1 MIRYAL
7 APNMPQPTDPSA
19 LFRLK
24 PLRAARVSEV
34 SETTAS
40 SPVPPEE
47 RINFHIGN
55 PLQDPRLSSAFLR
68 TALGLDIRDEAL
80 RDTDADG
87 LMAHLAWD
95 ADDRPK
101 LDFLIR
107 AINKSAPYMPRGG
120 YSTKAPHRVVTAFS
134 AWLESQQ
141 EGLHYDTGEKSGR
154 REIILASGGAQE
166 TLRVLLFT
174 LSSYLKTL
182 PARIVCYRHHLP
194 QPYTTIPQL
203 LFADLPEDETAAC
216 RRLEALLSDGS
227 AFPTFLII
235 GSVPSEAARR
245 RLRVLSLERPLFFI
259 EANNAPNHLSLAR
272 EAKLVQRVIRLLT
285 PAIFAPRLNAL
296 STVFVAGN
304 ADLLAA
310 IESMHFN
317 LKGTPSASE
326 VEFLSLLLDQQAAA
340 KPTASRSA
348 LPQARSTFEGLELGE
363 LGESALPSLS
373 EAVSRRL
380 DTLISAR
387 TASLDRTL
395 HTLEDQAAAF
405 ATRLKGSRD
414 RRLFDAFASL
424 DARALID
431 LLIATLHEPET
442 SRTLQRSFLSAFV
455 RHQPQYQPDACL
467 VTSGSS
473 RTALGILGFHCGIT
487 EVVIPDLSWSYE
499 QCFPVVH
506 AVPLT
511 PALDLDADAMIA
523 RLEAL
528 LRRDPGWARRGA
540 VAINNPHNATGRIF
554 AEEALHQLI
563 LFCLEHDIYL
573 IDDLAY
579 QNVAAVD
586 DLPEIK
592 TVRQTVS
599 ELIRLGLVADTKA
612 DLVLTVHSMSKT
624 DCLAGARLAVVEIRD
639 RALRARFEAINDH
652 IQPNIAAVL
661 ITYLFYRSSRYAAR
675 VYWHLRNALF
685 AERTRALL
693 TAVENLPPDR
703 NPYRMT
709 IIPPT
714 GSMYPLLQIETLPAG
729 LSLDWL
735 ASSLARRGI
744 GLLPLATFA
753 RTEKGFETGRTT
765 FRLTLGG
772 VDGAEVLLTKT
783 RRLLI
788 DLNRLIAE
796 EEARYNRRTPRW
808 RNPPRLNDRA
818 AELNQR
824 LNAVAAGLL
833 EGADEAALWRQLMTA
848 PQLDLARLQREFT
861 RQYVPE
867 RLAVFRTRLLDRAL
881 ISDELMRKAQ
891 SDNGRWLHDRLNQ
904 EFMKDS
910 LSRRQSQFQ
919 RRSYDRTVH
928 PTQVYSLQAEMAL
941 DAINAAL
948 IAGNP
953 VAADQVAT
961 AQREL
966 MREYLGLNVSISS
979 RQEADEILL
988 DLAAL
993 EAGENYAGL
1002 FSDTSLTP
1010 FLSFWSDW
1018 DGSSRPSGQG
1028 HQLLAALV
1036 MQNVRRM
1043 ARILALLRQADPTVA
1058 VSPELLTELN
1068 RLEQRNQRVADIL
1081 DAITQLTH
1089 QLERRYRGILPY
1101 SVETT
1106 TLERLATRLRLRR
1119 DPARVLFQH
1128 NDRYEQKML
1137 ELRHERRK
1145 TLDDYFALNRR
1156 LRKELHTLIPAIQAQ
1171 RTAEPLLREVVG
1183 YQDILKRSVIT
1194 PRIQQSM
1201 ITARDHFAIDTT
1213 VYNLHELNIIAG
1225 KHNNPGMALALQ
1237 VSLSTDP
1244 EALVALDRKMRTQLE
1259 QARRDHPGCEL
1270 PSIWLVPLFEDIKS
1284 VKGIRSYL
1292 DRVWD
1297 YAAQS
1302 RQTTG
1307 SARGR
1312 FAEIMTEVFIAGSD
1326 LSQQVSQ
1333 ANSAFLYQKAKHDI
1347 QSWLVEHGSAE
1358 AVRVKMGSGEPMQRQ
1373 GGYYSHVAGV
1383 KAFRDTPDARQRFSA
1398 NLIGAAR
1405 RSTAYAVTPLQGVF
1419 LGGELRTFQSNLSEQ
1434 IRALPARDLVNLLH
1448 HVRAAQTIHRNDLIR
1463 AAEMSVDSRLMAR
1476 SRSAQELERLT
1487 IGSSDA
1493 LYEGFLDEL
1502 TDSFRHIL
1510 YGREEDVVGLHIISY
1525 FIGRSIPQLR
1535 DRPSSRRTLGSG
1547 AERGQRILANIAEI
1561 IPLSK
1566 QGSLLRAIAHNQAQT
1581 TLLGVSQLT
1590 TGLFRAL
1597 ERFAQKSFREAERE
1611 RMIADRLLPQLP
1623 VYEILHTLRIYQ
1635 EREDQFLRAIETA
1648 FPAGNSALVA
1658 LREDNEAMQRYL
1670 PLFQQELLRRHGV
1683 NVNHFFN
1690 NRVFMADLLPTLRPD
1705 LAVMLQRD
1713 LFNTDLDVLL
1723 EGVSGRIAD
1732 DWRAEV
1738 ARLLTVPQQIHAWRV
1753 MIWDVIEK
1761 SIYQRVQSFAELGT
1775 ALYAATANRSVSGG
1789 QPAARGARLSPNLAG
1804 FFRSARTDD
1813 EMREFLIS
1821 AVEYLN
1827 SFTEGNLEIPVSII
1841 RAIHDVERIA
1851 QIEESALAPEMQTRF
1866 RHCLLQIAR
1875 LAGENG

>member
-1 MIRYAL
+1 
-7 APNMPQPTDPSA
+7 MPPPSDPSA
-19 LFRLK
+19 FFRLK

-34 SETTAS
+34 SETTAAA
-40 SPVPPEE
+40 PVPPEE

-68 TALGLDIRDEAL
+68 TALGLDIHQEEL
-80 RDTDADG
+80 SDTDPDG

-120 YSTKAPHRVVTAFS
+120 YSTKAPHGVVKAFS
-134 AWLESQQ
+134 AWLEGQQ
-141 EGLHYDTGEKSGR
+141 EGLQYDTGEKSGR
-154 REIILASGGAQE
+154 REIILASGGVQE

-174 LSSYLKTL
+174 LSSYLKVL
-182 PARIVCYRHHLP
+182 PARVVGYQHRLPKSYRA
-194 QPYTTIPQL
+194 IPGLQ
-203 LFADLPEDETAAC
+203 FIDLPADEDAAC
-216 RRLEALLSDGS
+216 DQIDRLLAAE
-227 AFPTFLII
+227 PTTPTYLII
-235 GSVPSEAARR
+235 GAVPSEAARR

-259 EANNAPNHLSLAR
+259 EVNNAPNHLSLAR
-272 EAKLVQRVIRLLT
+272 EARLVQRVVRLLT
-285 PAIFAPRLNAL
+285 PAIFAPRLHTL

-310 IESMHFN
+310 IESVHFN

-326 VEFLSLLLDQQAAA
+326 IEFLSLLLDQQTKGKA
-340 KPTASRSA
+340 TAPVSR
-348 LPQARSTFEGLELGE
+348 LPQTRSTFEGLELGGA
-363 LGESALPSLS
+363 GENALPQLAES
-373 EAVSRRL
+373 VSRRL
-380 DTLISAR
+380 DTLIGAR
-387 TASLDRTL
+387 
-395 HTLEDQAAAF
+395 AAALDQSLQALENRAAAVSTRIQNAWGDRLLDEF
-405 ATRLKGSRD
+405 AM
-414 RRLFDAFASL
+414 L
-424 DARALID
+424 DVRELID
-431 LLIATLHEPET
+431 LLVGTLHTPDT
-442 SRTLQRSFLSAFV
+442 IQALQRSFLSAFV
-455 RHQPQYQPDACL
+455 RHQPQYRAEACL

-511 PALDLDADAMIA
+511 PTLDLDADAMID
-523 RLEAL
+523 RLEDL
-528 LRRDPGWARRGA
+528 RRRDPTWPKRGA

-554 AEEALHQLI
+554 AEDALHRLI
-563 LFCLEHDIYL
+563 IYCLEHDIYL

-586 DLPEIK
+586 DLPEIR

-599 ELIRLGLVADTKA
+599 DLIRLGLVADTKA

-624 DCLAGARLAVVEIRD
+624 DCLAGARLAVVEIRE
-639 RALRARFEAINDH
+639 RALRERFESINAH

-661 ITYLFYRSSRYAAR
+661 ICYLFYRGGTHAAR
-675 VYWHLRNALF
+675 IYWHLRNTLF
-685 AERTRALL
+685 AERTQALL
-693 TAVENLPPDR
+693 TAVENLPADR
-703 NPYRMT
+703 NPYHMT

-772 VDGAEVLLTKT
+772 VDGAEILLSKT

-796 EEARYNRRTPRW
+796 EDARYNRRMPRY
-808 RNPPRLNDRA
+808 RIPPRIQDRSA
-818 AELNQR
+818 TLNQR
-824 LNAVAAGLL
+824 MDAITTDILAGTDDVAV
-833 EGADEAALWRQLMTA
+833 WQPLMTA
-848 PQLDLARLQREFT
+848 PDLDFDRLQAEFA
-861 RQYVPE
+861 RHYVPE
-867 RLAVFRTRLLDRAL
+867 RLGVFRARLLDRAL
-881 ISDELMRKAQ
+881 ISDELMRRAQ
-891 SDNGRWLHDRLNQ
+891 SDNGRWLTERLGR

-910 LSRRQSQFQ
+910 LNRRHEQFQ

-928 PTQVYSLQAEMAL
+928 PTQVYSIQAEMAF

-948 IAGNP
+948 IAGRP
-953 VAADQVAT
+953 VTADHVTT

-966 MREYLGLNVSISS
+966 MREYLGLNVSVTS

-993 EAGENYAGL
+993 GAGENYAEL
-1002 FSDTSLTP
+1002 FTDTSLKP

-1036 MQNVRRM
+1036 MENVRRM
-1043 ARILALLRQADPTVA
+1043 ARILSLLRQADPTIT
-1058 VSPELLTELN
+1058 VSPELLGELN
-1068 RLEQRNQRVADIL
+1068 RLEQRNQRFAGIL

-1137 ELRHERRK
+1137 ELRQERRK
-1145 TLDDYFALNRR
+1145 TLDDYFALNRH
-1156 LRKELHTLIPAIQAQ
+1156 LRKELHALIPAIQAQ
-1171 RTAEPLLREVVG
+1171 RSAEPLLREVVG
-1183 YQDILKRSVIT
+1183 YQDILQRAVIT

-1201 ITARDHFAIDTT
+1201 ITARDQFAIDTT

-1225 KHNNPGMALALQ
+1225 KHNNPGMTLALQ
-1237 VSLSTDP
+1237 ISLSTDP
-1244 EALVALDRKMRTQLE
+1244 EALIALDRKMRTQLE

-1270 PSIWLVPLFEDIKS
+1270 PSIWLIPLFEDIKS
-1284 VKGIRSYL
+1284 VKGIRGYL

-1297 YAAQS
+1297 YASQS

-1373 GGYYSHVAGV
+1373 GGYYSRVAGV
-1383 KAFRDTPDARQRFSA
+1383 RAFRDSADAKQRFSA

-1405 RSTAYAVTPLQGVF
+1405 KSTAYAVTPLQGVF

-1434 IRALPARDLVNLLH
+1434 IRALPARELVNLLH
-1448 HVRAAQTIHRNDLIR
+1448 HVREAQTIHRNDLIR

-1487 IGSSDA
+1487 IGMSDA

-1535 DRPSSRRTLGSG
+1535 DRPTSRRTLGSG

-1581 TLLGVSQLT
+1581 TILGVSQLT

-1623 VYEILHTLRIYQ
+1623 VYEILNTLRIYQ
-1635 EREDQFLRAIETA
+1635 EREGQFLRAIETA
-1648 FPAGNSALVA
+1648 FPAGNSAFVA
-1658 LREDNEAMQRYL
+1658 LREDDEAMQRYL

-1690 NRVFMADLLPTLRPD
+1690 NRVFIPDLLPTLRPD
-1705 LAVMLQRD
+1705 LAVMLQRN
-1713 LFNTDLDVLL
+1713 LFNTDLDVML
-1723 EGVSGRIAD
+1723 EGVNGKIAD
-1732 DWRAEV
+1732 DWRAETV
-1738 ARLLTVPQQIHAWRV
+1738 RLLAVPQQIHAWRSI
-1753 MIWDVIEK
+1753 IWGVIEK

-1775 ALYAATANRSVSGG
+1775 ALYAATANRSISAAP
-1789 QPAARGARLSPNLAG
+1789 PAARGAKLSPNLAG
-1804 FFRSARTDD
+1804 FFRTARTDD
-1813 EMREFLIS
+1813 EMRDFLIS

-1827 SFTEGNLEIPVSII
+1827 AFTEGNLEIPVSII
-1841 RAIHDVERIA
+1841 RAMHDVERIA
-1851 QIEESALAPEMQTRF
+1851 QIEESALAPEMQNLF
-1866 RHCLLQIAR
+1866 RYCLLQIAR

>member
-1 MIRYAL
+1 MS
-7 APNMPQPTDPSA
+7 QPTDLST

-24 PLRAARVSEV
+24 PLRAARVSEI
-34 SETTAS
+34 SETTAAA
-40 SPVPPEE
+40 PVPPEE

-55 PLQDPRLSSAFLR
+55 PLQDSRLSSSFLR
-68 TALGLDIRDEAL
+68 TALGLDIRDEGL
-80 RDTDADG
+80 SDADPDG

-120 YSTKAPHRVVTAFS
+120 YSTKAPHGVVKAFS

-141 EGLHYDTGEKSGR
+141 EGLRYDSGEKSGR
-154 REIILASGGAQE
+154 REIILASGGVQE
-166 TLRVLLFT
+166 TVRVLLFT

-182 PARIVCYRHHLP
+182 PARIVCYQHPLP
-194 QPYTTIPQL
+194 QPYTAIPHLQ
-203 LFADLPEDETAAC
+203 FSDLPDDETAMC
-216 RRLEALLSDGS
+216 DRLEALLSDGS
-227 AFPTFLII
+227 AMPTFLII
-235 GSVPSEAARR
+235 GGVPSEVARR

-285 PAIFAPRLNAL
+285 PAIFAPRLHSL

-310 IESMHFN
+310 LESVHFD

-326 VEFLSLLLDQQAAA
+326 VEFLSLLIDQRASDKSTAA
-340 KPTASRSA
+340 RST
-348 LPQARSTFEGLELGE
+348 LPQARSTFEGLELGG
-363 LGESALPSLS
+363 LGESTLPRLS
-373 EAVSRRL
+373 DAVSQRL
-380 DTLISAR
+380 DTLISGRGA
-387 TASLDRTL
+387 TLDRTL
-395 HTLEDQAAAF
+395 HTLEDKTAAF
-405 ATRLKGSRD
+405 ATRLKGTAD
-414 RRLFDAFASL
+414 GHLFDAFASL
-424 DARALID
+424 DTRELID
-431 LLIATLHEPET
+431 QLIATLHEPET
-442 SRTLQRSFLSAFV
+442 IRTLQRSFLSAFV

-523 RLEAL
+523 KLEAL
-528 LRRDPGWARRGA
+528 LRREPGWARRGA

-554 AEEALHQLI
+554 AEDALRRLI

-579 QNVAAVD
+579 QNVAPVD

-599 ELIRLGLVADTKA
+599 DLIRLGLIADSKS

-639 RALRARFEAINDH
+639 RALRTRYEAINDH
-652 IQPNIAAVL
+652 IQPNIAAIL
-661 ITYLFYRSSRYAAR
+661 ITYLFYRGSRYSAR

-772 VDGAEVLLTKT
+772 VDGAEVLLIKT

-796 EEARYNRRTPRW
+796 EEARYNRRMPHLHLPR
-808 RNPPRLNDRA
+808 RLNDRTS
-818 AELNQR
+818 ELNR
-824 LNAVAAGLL
+824 RMDAIAAGIL
-833 EGADEAALWRQLMTA
+833 EGADKVAVWQRLMTA
-848 PQLDLARLQREFT
+848 PQLDFVRLEREFAS
-861 RQYVPE
+861 QYVPE

-891 SDNGRWLHDRLNQ
+891 SDNGRWLSDRLGR
-904 EFMKDS
+904 EFMKDA
-910 LSRRQSQFQ
+910 LSRRQDQFQ

-928 PTQVYSLQAEMAL
+928 PTQMYSLQAEMAF
-941 DAINAAL
+941 DAINVAL
-948 IAGNP
+948 IAGKP
-953 VAADQVAT
+953 VTADQVAK

-966 MREYLGLNVSISS
+966 MREYLGLNVSVTS

-993 EAGENYAGL
+993 GASENYARL
-1002 FSDTSLTP
+1002 FSETTLTP

-1018 DGSSRPSGQG
+1018 DGSNRPSGQG

-1036 MQNVRRM
+1036 MENVRRM
-1043 ARILALLRQADPTVA
+1043 ARILTLLRQADPTIA
-1058 VSPELLTELN
+1058 VSPELLGKLN
-1068 RLEQRNQRVADIL
+1068 RLEQRNQRVTDIL

-1106 TLERLATRLRLRR
+1106 TLERLVTRLHLRR

-1137 ELRHERRK
+1137 ELRQERRQ
-1145 TLDDYFALNRR
+1145 TLDDYFAFNRQ
-1156 LRKELHTLIPAIQAQ
+1156 LRKELHALIPAIQAQ
-1171 RTAEPLLREVVG
+1171 RTAEPLLREVVS
-1183 YQDILKRSVIT
+1183 YQDILQRAIIT

-1201 ITARDHFAIDTT
+1201 ITARDQFAIDTT
-1213 VYNLHELNIIAG
+1213 VHNLHELNIIAG
-1225 KHNNPGMALALQ
+1225 KHNNPGMTLALQ
-1237 VSLSTDP
+1237 TSLSTDP
-1244 EALVALDRKMRTQLE
+1244 EALIALDRKMRTQLE

-1270 PSIWLVPLFEDIKS
+1270 PSIWLIPLFEDIKS
-1284 VKGIRSYL
+1284 IKGIRTYL

-1297 YAAQS
+1297 YASQS
-1302 RQTTG
+1302 RQTTE
-1307 SARGR
+1307 SARER

-1333 ANSAFLYQKAKHDI
+1333 AHSAFLYQKAKYDI
-1347 QSWLVEHGSAE
+1347 QSWLVEHGSAQ

-1383 KAFRDTPDARQRFSA
+1383 KAFRDTPDARRRISA
-1398 NLIGAAR
+1398 NLIGAAS
-1405 RSTAYAVTPLQGVF
+1405 RSTGYAVTPLQGVF

-1434 IRALPARDLVNLLH
+1434 IRALPVLDLVNLLH
-1448 HVRAAQTIHRNDLIR
+1448 HVREAQTIHRNDLIR
-1463 AAEMSVDSRLMAR
+1463 AAEMSVDSRLMAHNR
-1476 SRSAQELERLT
+1476 GAQEVERLT
-1487 IGSSDA
+1487 LGASDV

-1535 DRPSSRRTLGSG
+1535 DRPTSRRTLGSG

-1581 TLLGVSQLT
+1581 TILGVNQLT

-1611 RMIADRLLPQLP
+1611 RMIADRLLPHLP

-1635 EREDQFLRAIETA
+1635 EREDQFLRAIEMA

-1658 LREDNEAMQRYL
+1658 LREDSEAMQRYV

-1683 NVNHFFN
+1683 NVNHFLN
-1690 NRVFMADLLPTLRPD
+1690 NRGFMADLLPTLRPD
-1705 LAVMLQRD
+1705 LAVMLQHD
-1713 LFNTDLDVLL
+1713 LFNTDLDTLL

-1738 ARLLTVPQQIHAWRV
+1738 ARLLAVPQQIHTWRV
-1753 MIWDVIEK
+1753 MIWEVIEK

-1775 ALYAATANRSVSGG
+1775 ALYSATANRSVSTG
-1789 QPAARGARLSPNLAG
+1789 S
-1804 FFRSARTDD
+1804 
-1813 EMREFLIS
+1813 
-1821 AVEYLN
+1821 
-1827 SFTEGNLEIPVSII
+1827 
-1841 RAIHDVERIA
+1841 
-1851 QIEESALAPEMQTRF
+1851 
-1866 RHCLLQIAR
+1866 
-1875 LAGENG
+1875 